1 MKHKDGLDI
10 AALLLLLLAAI
21 AAMVVPVALTQPAL
35 LAVPAVL
42 VLIALCVVLYQRRR
56 LRAFL
61 ARQLCSTDFENS
73 RIQYSLANL
82 PIPTVLVND
91 GRILWYNQYF
101 GDPPG
106 ESRSAGAGSGCLLP
120 PARAGPESGGAPLY
134 GLCRLS
140 QGQPRGQPCV
150 SHQ

>member
-10 AALLLLLLAAI
+10 AALLLLLLVAI

-61 ARQLCSTDFENS
+61 ARQSGHISGQGMIFAGFAVFYIYAETVS
-73 RIQYSLANL
+73 IRICCQHQISIQFFCHAKSQCESFCRFRIRITYGREIAIRKFLLRNH
-82 PIPTVLVND
+82 IDVLETK
-91 GRILWYNQYF
+91 LF
-101 GDPPG
+101 
-106 ESRSAGAGSGCLLP
+106 
-120 PARAGPESGGAPLY
+120 
-134 GLCRLS
+134 
-140 QGQPRGQPCV
+140 
-150 SHQ
+150 

>member
-10 AALLLLLLAAI
+10 AALLLLLLVAI

-61 ARQLCSTDFENS
+61 ARQLCSTDFENLYRRES
-73 RIQYSLANL
+73 
-82 PIPTVLVND
+82 
-91 GRILWYNQYF
+91 
-101 GDPPG
+101 DPMRYTPP
-106 ESRSAGAGSGCLLP
+106 SARVSGQAALQH
-120 PARAGPESGGAPLY
+120 RF
-134 GLCRLS
+134 
-140 QGQPRGQPCV
+140 
-150 SHQ
+150 

>member
-10 AALLLLLLAAI
+10 AALLLLLLVAI

-42 VLIALCVVLYQRRR
+42 VLVALCVVLYQRRR

-91 GRILWYNQYF
+91 GRLRR

-106 ESRSAGAGSGCLLP
+106 KSRSAGAGSGCLLP

>member
-10 AALLLLLLAAI
+10 AALLLLLLVAI

-82 PIPTVLVND
+82 PSPRCLSTTGAFCGTTSIS
-91 GRILWYNQYF
+91 GRMCWTITT
-101 GDPPG
+101 
-106 ESRSAGAGSGCLLP
+106 R
-120 PARAGPESGGAPLY
+120 
-134 GLCRLS
+134 
-140 QGQPRGQPCV
+140 
-150 SHQ
+150 

>member
-10 AALLLLLLAAI
+10 AALLLLLLVAI

-101 GDPPG
+101 RQIG
-106 ESRSAGAGSGCLLP
+106 
-120 PARAGPESGGAPLY
+120 RAH
-134 GLCRLS
+134 
-140 QGQPRGQPCV
+140 V
-150 SHQ
+150 

>member
-10 AALLLLLLAAI
+10 AALLLLLLVAI
-21 AAMVVPVALTQPAL
+21 AAMAVPVALTQPAL

-73 RIQYSLANL
+73 RIQYSPSPRCLSTTGAFCGTTS
-82 PIPTVLVND
+82 IS
-91 GRILWYNQYF
+91 GRM
-101 GDPPG
+101 
-106 ESRSAGAGSGCLLP
+106 C
-120 PARAGPESGGAPLY
+120 
-134 GLCRLS
+134 
-140 QGQPRGQPCV
+140 
-150 SHQ
+150 